1 MATINDKLEQQ
12 ETQTQELTEKELD
25 QTTGGTQVGHNYGFL
40 NVFNPLP
47 ETSDSYS
54 ESMKPEVYVQVT

>member
-25 QTTGGTQVGHNYGFL
+25 QASGGTGNDGYNGHGFQRQVH
-40 NVFNPLP
+40 
-47 ETSDSYS
+47 
-54 ESMKPEVYVQVT
+54 